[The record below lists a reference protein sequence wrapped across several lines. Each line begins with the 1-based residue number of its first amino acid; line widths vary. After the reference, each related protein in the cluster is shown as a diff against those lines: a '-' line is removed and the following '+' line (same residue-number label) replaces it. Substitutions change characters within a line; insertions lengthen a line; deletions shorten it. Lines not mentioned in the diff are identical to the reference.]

1 MILNFFMYLKL
12 CFGITLL
19 LAAITGDIIHIWY
32 ENNMAE
38 EYAVIV
44 VIVFTILAVT
54 KMKHLKQNRE

>member
-1 MILNFFMYLKL
+1 MYLKL

-38 EYAVIV
+38 EYLIV
-44 VIVFTILAVT
+44 VAIVFMILTVT
-54 KMKHLKQNRE
+54 KVKQSKQNRE